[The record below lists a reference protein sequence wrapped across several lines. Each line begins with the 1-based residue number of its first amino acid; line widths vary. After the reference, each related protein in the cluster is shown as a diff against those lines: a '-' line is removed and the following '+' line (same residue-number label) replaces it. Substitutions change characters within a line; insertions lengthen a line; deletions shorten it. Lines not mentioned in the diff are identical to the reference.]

1 MPAFIQRKA
10 KLLLMYARGRVSFA
24 RLLRA
29 PPSLFSF
36 ARLLPLLL
44 ALPCT
49 FPATCED
56 SCRDPTTGEPNGDW
70 VRDGICDDG
79 GPGHYYSDCALGTD
93 CEDCEVRDGCY
104 IGGLQYS
111 AAALDGGAALQV
123 TMVDADFGKK
133 GRWAPEEGAPVALS
147 HLHGTVLRVADRVDV
162 SGWDGALPRQRPTF
176 NLSAAGAAL
185 PAGAGVVRCLSEAE
199 AARAAGPAP
208 PPEPADAPRF
218 FVCHPDLR
226 AWELEK
232 AASEAPGGGLL
243 LNGSAARARL
253 PPFTW
258 GGATSV
264 SLWAK
269 LGGGGGG
276 GGGGG
281 DLPLLELRDAA
292 DGAASAAVR
301 VGLTT
306 LAASPSLE
314 LVLTG
319 AGGSPRAAANWS
331 LAGAGAD
338 AFRHVAV
345 VLTPP
350 LARLYVDG
358 AEHDSSPRSLPPDA
372 FPPAGGESANNT
384 AWPGGNCSPSPPS
397 PAEAI
402 LRALAVF
409 PGAALSAEEVRALN
423 GSRFAPPC
431 AEAAGERVPR
441 AAPDPGLNRFAF
453 PAPIS

>member
-1 MPAFIQRKA
+1 M
-10 KLLLMYARGRVSFA
+10 
-24 RLLRA
+24 
-29 PPSLFSF
+29 
-36 ARLLPLLL
+36 
-44 ALPCT
+44 
-49 FPATCED
+49 
-56 SCRDPTTGEPNGDW
+56 
-70 VRDGICDDG
+70 
-79 GPGHYYSDCALGTD
+79 
-93 CEDCEVRDGCY
+93 
-104 IGGLQYS
+104 
-111 AAALDGGAALQV
+111 
-123 TMVDADFGKK
+123 
-133 GRWAPEEGAPVALS
+133 
-147 HLHGTVLRVADRVDV
+147 
-162 SGWDGALPRQRPTF
+162 
-176 NLSAAGAAL
+176 
-185 PAGAGVVRCLSEAE
+185 
-199 AARAAGPAP
+199 
-208 PPEPADAPRF
+208 
-218 FVCHPDLR
+218 
-226 AWELEK
+226 
-232 AASEAPGGGLL
+232 L
-243 LNGSAARARL
+243 LNLFLIRFQR
-253 PPFTW
+253 
-258 GGATSV
+258 
-264 SLWAK
+264 
-269 LGGGGGG
+269 
-276 GGGGG
+276 G

-384 AWPGGNCSPSPPS
+384 AWPGGNWSPSPPS

>member
-176 NLSAAGAAL
+176 NLSAA
-185 PAGAGVVRCLSEAE
+185 EADE
-199 AARAAGPAP
+199 
-208 PPEPADAPRF
+208 
-218 FVCHPDLR
+218 
-226 AWELEK
+226 
-232 AASEAPGGGLL
+232 
-243 LNGSAARARL
+243 
-253 PPFTW
+253 
-258 GGATSV
+258 
-264 SLWAK
+264 
-269 LGGGGGG
+269 
-276 GGGGG
+276 
-281 DLPLLELRDAA
+281 
-292 DGAASAAVR
+292 ASARQAIGAVS
-301 VGLTT
+301 G
-306 LAASPSLE
+306 
-314 LVLTG
+314 
-319 AGGSPRAAANWS
+319 
-331 LAGAGAD
+331 
-338 AFRHVAV
+338 F
-345 VLTPP
+345 
-350 LARLYVDG
+350 
-358 AEHDSSPRSLPPDA
+358 
-372 FPPAGGESANNT
+372 
-384 AWPGGNCSPSPPS
+384 
-397 PAEAI
+397 
-402 LRALAVF
+402 
-409 PGAALSAEEVRALN
+409 
-423 GSRFAPPC
+423 
-431 AEAAGERVPR
+431 
-441 AAPDPGLNRFAF
+441 
-453 PAPIS
+453 